1 MSQLNQYLPS
11 IALCLAWSQGSI
23 LYQDSQ
29 QIFTNVNPMRKKKID
44 MFMERTSKAIFITL
58 TVKQLFRILEIVLKT
73 IRISEHSKPIHFAN
87 VYREPT
93 TCYALCYA
101 LQSRCK
107 EKHVL
112 KDYQMRENLHNNHII

>member
-1 MSQLNQYLPS
+1 
-11 IALCLAWSQGSI
+11 
-23 LYQDSQ
+23 
-29 QIFTNVNPMRKKKID
+29 MRKKKID

-58 TVKQLFRILEIVLKT
+58 TVKQLFTILEIVLKT